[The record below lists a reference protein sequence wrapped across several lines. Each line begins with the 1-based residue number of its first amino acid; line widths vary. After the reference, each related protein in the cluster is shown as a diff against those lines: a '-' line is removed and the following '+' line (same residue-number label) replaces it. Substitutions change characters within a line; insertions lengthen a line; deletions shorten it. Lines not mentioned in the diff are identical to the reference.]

1 MRAGVTRYVVR
12 NDKEGNPR
20 VIPANQ
26 IIPYKAGETLDSM
39 EQRVVKELYGMECR
53 QDPALNRLKAEFGT
67 TLLRKAFIEH
77 VERDNAFDTARQ
89 EAFKRARGG

>member
-26 IIPYKAGETLDSM
+26 IIPYKAGETLESM
-39 EQRVVKELYGMECR
+39 EERVRKELYGMECEQGSR
-53 QDPALNRLKAEFGT
+53 FKGVAEFDT
-67 TLLRKAFIEH
+67 KFLKKVWIDNR
-77 VERDNAFDTARQ
+77 ERDNAFDKARD
-89 EAFKRARGG
+89 EAFARARGH

>member
-26 IIPYKAGETLDSM
+26 VIPYKAGETLDSM
-39 EQRVVKELYGMECR
+39 EERVRKELYGMECEQGSR
-53 QDPALNRLKAEFGT
+53 FKGVGEFDT
-67 TLLRKAFIEH
+67 KMLRKVWIEN